1 MELVTLVLGGGFA
14 VSVLSNVF
22 LLIQR
27 KTDAARELSSFFAEQ
42 NQGRASLARPFP
54 VKESASGGR
63 KEIARYLN
71 GFLEKIGEVYRNIF
85 SNGLELV
92 KLADTLKSCSDQ
104 TLAMS
109 QETSSQASQVAA
121 AMEEMSSTIND
132 IVRNINQAVQSGNAS
147 TEHARIIEKSIQ
159 ENVSSIE
166 MLSTNVM
173 EWAGTSR
180 ALSEATEKIDGII
193 VVIKDI
199 ADQTNLLALNAAIEA
214 ARAGEQG
221 RGFAVVAD
229 EVRKLADKTGKA
241 TQEIASMIRDVK
253 TKADSSLDTMDS
265 TLNGVNE
272 SIERTKKADEYL
284 KKTIEELQRT
294 ADMVNHIAAS
304 TGQQSKVTE
313 EVLANME
320 RVSGSA
326 ARTKELTQNISAS
339 KDSLLSLALK
349 MYGQLCSVKKDTV
362 DESMERLLVD
372 CTHELAQLLEA
383 DLKAGKIDRASLFDE
398 NYTKVDDKGK
408 LTTRFTRHFESEV
421 LPLLR
426 KWGSSDK
433 RLIYTVVMDRNGY
446 MPIHLLPARAGVKM
460 EDPVSMGGARSSVI
474 IGKAFRRPVEA
485 GGEMVIDI
493 ACPLMV
499 SGQHWGC
506 FRIGYLPQV

>member
-1 MELVTLVLGGGFA
+1 MELATFILGGGLV
-14 VSVLSNVF
+14 VSVLANIF
-22 LLIQR
+22 LLVKR
-27 KTDAARELSSFFAEQ
+27 NTDATKELSSFFAEQ
-42 NQGRASLARPFP
+42 NKGRASLAKPFP
-54 VKESASGGR
+54 VKESASGGKR
-63 KEIARYLN
+63 EIAISLN
-71 GFLEKIGEVYRNIF
+71 GFLDKVGEVYRNIF

-104 TLAMS
+104 TLEMS
-109 QETSSQASQVAA
+109 QETSSQASHVAA

-147 TEHARIIEKSIQ
+147 TEHAKIIEKSIR
-159 ENVSSIE
+159 ENVASIE

-180 ALSEATEKIDGII
+180 ALSEATERIDGII

-241 TQEIASMIRDVK
+241 TQEIAAMIRDVK

-272 SIERTKKADEYL
+272 SIERTKRADEFL

-294 ADMVNHIAAS
+294 ADMVNHIAAA
-304 TGQQSKVTE
+304 TGQQSQVTE

-326 ARTKELTQNISAS
+326 ARTKELTMSISAS

-362 DESMERLLVD
+362 DESMERLLVS
-372 CTHELAQLLEA
+372 CTNELAQMLER
-383 DLKAGKIDRASLFDE
+383 DIKTGKMDRASLFDE
-398 NYTKVDDKGK
+398 NYSKVDDKGK
-408 LTTRFTRHFESEV
+408 LSTRYTRYFENEV
-421 LPLLR
+421 LPLLK
-426 KWGSSDK
+426 KWVQSDR

-446 MPIHLLPARAGVKM
+446 MPTHLLPARAGVKM

-485 GGEMVIDI
+485 GGEVVIDV
-493 ACPLMV
+493 ACPLMIG
-499 SGQHWGC
+499 GQHWGC

>member
-1 MELVTLVLGGGFA
+1 MELATLVLGGGLA
-14 VSVLSNVF
+14 VSVLANIF
-22 LLIQR
+22 LLIR
-27 KTDAARELSSFFAEQ
+27 KNTDATGELRSFFAEQ
-42 NQGRASLARPFP
+42 NKGRASLARSFT
-54 VKESASGGR
+54 VQGSSTEGKR
-63 KEIARYLN
+63 EIAEHLN
-71 GFLEKIGEVYRNIF
+71 SFLNKIGGVYRNVF
-85 SNGLELV
+85 SDGLELV

-104 TLAMS
+104 TLEMS
-109 QETSSQASQVAA
+109 QETSSQAAQVAA

-147 TEHARIIEKSIQ
+147 TEHAKIIEKSIK

-166 MLSTNVM
+166 MLSANVM
-173 EWAGTSR
+173 DWAGTSK
-180 ALSEATEKIDGII
+180 ALSEATERIDGII

-241 TQEIASMIRDVK
+241 TQEIAAMIRDVK

-265 TLNGVNE
+265 TLKGVNE

-294 ADMVNHIAAS
+294 ADMVHHIATA
-304 TGQQSKVTE
+304 TEEQSKVTE
-313 EVLANME
+313 EVLSNME

-326 ARTKELTQNISAS
+326 ARTKELTMSISAS

-349 MYGQLCSVKKDTV
+349 IYGQLCSVKKDTV
-362 DESMERLLVD
+362 DESMEELLIT
-372 CTHELAQLLEA
+372 CTNELKQMLEK
-383 DLKAGKIDRASLFDE
+383 DIKAGKTDRASLFDE
-398 NYTKVDDKGK
+398 NYSKVDEKGK
-408 LTTRFTRHFESEV
+408 LSTRHTRYFESEV
-421 LPLLR
+421 LPLLK
-426 KWGSSDK
+426 KWVQSDR

-446 MPIHLLPARAGVKM
+446 MPTHLMPARAGMKM
-460 EDPVSMGGARSSVI
+460 EDPISLGGAKSSVI
-474 IGKAFRRPVEA
+474 IGKAFRRPMEA
-485 GGEMVIDI
+485 GGEVVIDV
-493 ACPLMV
+493 ACPLV
-499 SGQHWGC
+499 INGQHWGC